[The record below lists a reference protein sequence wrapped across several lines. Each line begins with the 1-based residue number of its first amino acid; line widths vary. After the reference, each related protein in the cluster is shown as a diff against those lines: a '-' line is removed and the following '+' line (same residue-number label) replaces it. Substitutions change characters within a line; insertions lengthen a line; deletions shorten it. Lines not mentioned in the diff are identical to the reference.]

1 MLSLGRAPSR
11 ALPPGLQF
19 APLRVRSSG
28 AMRIGGL
35 RRLGRRNRP
44 ESGPAI
50 EAPMRTHRRQRR
62 APTLVPTDARACRL
76 GRPASGAMREVLRGG
91 RGLSVGGFH
100 VFDSSLER
108 SSVLVCKPRAGLLH
122 WNHGIALNTEE

>member
-11 ALPPGLQF
+11 ALPPGLQL
-19 APLRVRSSG
+19 APLRVRLSG

-50 EAPMRTHRRQRR
+50 EASMRTPRRQRR

-76 GRPASGAMREVLRGG
+76 GRTASGAMREVLRGG

-100 VFDSSLER
+100 VFDVASTEFGVRAECDRVAASR
-108 SSVLVCKPRAGLLH
+108 PRALVRR
-122 WNHGIALNTEE
+122 